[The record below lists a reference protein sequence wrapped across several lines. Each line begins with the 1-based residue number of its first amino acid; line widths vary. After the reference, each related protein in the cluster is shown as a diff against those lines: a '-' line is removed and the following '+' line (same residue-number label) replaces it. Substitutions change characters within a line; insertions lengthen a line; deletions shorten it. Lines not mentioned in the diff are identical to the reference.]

1 MKMEKELTRAL
12 KAIKDESEYE
22 AVMSEIEKLWGSPS
36 DSAESDRLEVLS
48 ILIENYES
56 KHYAL
61 EPLDPIEA
69 IKYRMEQ
76 EELTQKDLV
85 KYFGSKE
92 RVSEVLNRKRPLTL
106 RMIKNLYH
114 GMGISADSLLSA

>member
-1 MKMEKELTRAL
+1 MDKELTQAL
-12 KAIKDESEYE
+12 RPIRDEADYE
-22 AVMSEIEKLWGSPS
+22 AVMGEIEQLWGSPPE
-36 DSAESDRLEVLS
+36 SAESDRLEVLS
-48 ILIENYES
+48 ILIEDYEN
-56 KHYAL
+56 KHYAI

-69 IKYRMEQ
+69 IKYRMQQ